1 MTSRNSKRVPAPAT
15 RRPSAMTTAC
25 GPMRR
30 SRTEDHE
37 PAMVRVSRLPRRMGI
52 GEGPLLASA
61 MRSRSAGS
69 GSLFGDQI
77 VLDAVDL
84 SVPEGS
90 VFALLGPNGAGKTT
104 MVRILATLSAAPTR
118 LTKKGALPLVSG
130 VGWTRSA
137 SVRSQNR
144 ETAGMG
150 SRNSSQNIAVTC
162 SFMVGV
168 AGFEPAA
175 SSSRSKHLALLT
187 SPLWAS
193 DLPRQSVGVPCVR
206 RYFLRLSLT

>member
-1 MTSRNSKRVPAPAT
+1 
-15 RRPSAMTTAC
+15 MTTAC

-118 LTKKGALPLVSG
+118 LTKRGHYRWSA
-130 VGWTRSA
+130 GWTGQGRLPFA
-137 SVRSQNR
+137 PK
-144 ETAGMG
+144 TGKLPG
-150 SRNSSQNIAVTC
+150 W
-162 SFMVGV
+162 
-168 AGFEPAA
+168 AA
-175 SSSRSKHLALLT
+175 EIHHKI
-187 SPLWAS
+187 
-193 DLPRQSVGVPCVR
+193 
-206 RYFLRLSLT
+206 